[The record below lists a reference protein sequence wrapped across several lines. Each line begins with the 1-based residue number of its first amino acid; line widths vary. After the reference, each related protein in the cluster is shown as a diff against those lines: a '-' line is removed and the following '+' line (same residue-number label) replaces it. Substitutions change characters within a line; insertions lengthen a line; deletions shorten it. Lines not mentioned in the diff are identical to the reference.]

1 MGGRSVLVLYWR
13 CHGNFYYEWL
23 EISAWD
29 ISHVR
34 VSAEDF
40 YYGLYSNYHHFVF
53 GDALLSIYNMLLCSI
68 LFI

>member
-1 MGGRSVLVLYWR
+1 MGCMSVLVLYWR
-13 CHGNFYYEWL
+13 CHGNFYYAWL
-23 EISAWD
+23 KIFAWD

-40 YYGLYSNYHHFVF
+40 YYGLYSNYYHFVF